1 MVLIKKKNPVKYL
14 PFVFLSLSLS
24 FFSFLFIF
32 FPFLLLSLELVHLTF
47 SAQQRVT
54 YVFLLTHFF
63 LFPFYETK
71 TKSNKKNS
79 KKKTKKNFTKKMIKK
94 KTFFFVNTYKKISVI
109 SLFCVRHF
117 FLYFSIF
124 FSEPT
129 NYLERTSIRF

>member
-1 MVLIKKKNPVKYL
+1 MMVLIKKKNPVKYL

-24 FFSFLFIF
+24 FLISIYF

-94 KTFFFVNTYKKISVI
+94 
-109 SLFCVRHF
+109 RHF
-117 FLYFSIF
+117 SL
-124 FSEPT
+124 
-129 NYLERTSIRF
+129 